1 MGKFVITEWPT
12 APAEWPANRREEFA
26 AKAGNGQVGSRLVS
40 QSDRVRVWSLSL
52 KPGERI
58 GFHRHVLDYVWTC
71 VTGGAAVSHTGSGE
85 TLEVTYEAGE
95 TRRLSFGP
103 GEWMVHDLVNVGAA
117 ELIFT
122 TVEYLG
128 SANQALPLGAESAA
142 A

>member
-1 MGKFVITEWPT
+1 MGERLRLPSFGPQPAFAGAGDVGRTFSAADT
-12 APAEWPANRREEFA
+12 A
-26 AKAGNGQVGSRLVS
+26 GSRS
-40 QSDRVRVWSLSL
+40 
-52 KPGERI
+52 
-58 GFHRHVLDYVWTC
+58 
-71 VTGGAAVSHTGSGE
+71 GAAVSHTGHGE
-85 TLEVTYEAGE
+85 TLEVTYGVGE
-95 TRRLSFGP
+95 TRRLSFRP